1 MLQAEK
7 SASNAQGSVKTGAR
21 LAKSLSMRRSR
32 SRPEPVDEF
41 DVNINPVHERAA
53 SFKPPEHPSSNF
65 ARAFKRIHDSSFLI
79 RYFSY
84 IMPLVTLLLIPLL
97 LGALVFKRANVG
109 GVRLMWFS
117 VWLEIVWLTLWG
129 GRVT

>member
-1 MLQAEK
+1 MLQAETV
-7 SASNAQGSVKTGAR
+7 ASNAQSSGKSGPKLAR
-21 LAKSLSMRRSR
+21 SLSMRRTR
-32 SRPEPVDEF
+32 SRPEPVDQF
-41 DVNINPVHERAA
+41 DVDTNPVHEKTAT
-53 SFKPPEHPSSNF
+53 FKPPDNPSNNV
-65 ARAFKRIHDSSFLI
+65 ARVFKRIHDSSFLI
-79 RYFSY
+79 RYFMY

-97 LGALVFKRANVG
+97 IGALVFKRSNVG